1 MRIKALRH
9 FGHTSPLGREESHG
23 VSGKDP
29 LKMKV
34 NDTKLVRAGHS
45 GGSDPSVRVGRGQGP
60 AASCPHT
67 VPFDGLLALAFSPL
81 GVVSGGLQQLSACLQ
96 LWSSCWPSQQL

>member
-1 MRIKALRH
+1 MAQHENKGFKTLVVTAIP
-9 FGHTSPLGREESHG
+9 SGREESHR

-34 NDTKLVRAGHS
+34 NDSKLVRAGRS
-45 GGSDPSVRVGRGQGP
+45 GISDPSVRVGPGQGP

-67 VPFDGLLALAFSPL
+67 VPFDGVLTVPFTSLKVHSPRAAFF
-81 GVVSGGLQQLSACLQ
+81 CLQ
-96 LWSSCWPSQQL
+96 